1 MELPQ
6 LVQCSVCRL
15 EFCSACRNSWHKE
28 HACQDNTFR
37 PGETRAM
44 ATRPSC
50 KVYIERDK
58 GCAQMMCKSC
68 KRTFCWYW
76 SLEDDLLL
84 NHYDKGPCRNK
95 LGLSRA
101 SVIWHRTQVVGIFAG
116 FVLLLLLA
124 SLFLL
129 LASSFIL
136 CCKCKCSKGD
146 DDPLST

>member
-28 HACQDNTFR
+28 HNIFFSNL
-37 PGETRAM
+37 ENLAM